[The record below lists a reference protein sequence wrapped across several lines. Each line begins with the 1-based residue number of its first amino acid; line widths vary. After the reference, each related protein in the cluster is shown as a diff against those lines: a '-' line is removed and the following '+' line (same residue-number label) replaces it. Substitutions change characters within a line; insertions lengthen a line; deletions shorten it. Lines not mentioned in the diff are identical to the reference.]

1 MSPPSLSVVLP
12 VYNEEANLAEL
23 HRRLESSLAELDS
36 FELLYVNDA
45 STDGSQKILED
56 LVATH
61 PHVRVLVFSRNF
73 GHQVALT
80 AGLDHARG
88 QAVVTM
94 DSDLQDPPELIPEM
108 VYKWRKGYD
117 VVYAQRRRRPR
128 ESWFKRSTAYVFYRG
143 LGAVA
148 NVRVPPDIGDFRL
161 LSRQAVDALK
171 KLGERRRFLRG
182 LTSWVGFRTASV
194 LYDRPARSRGESNY
208 RLLDMVRL
216 ALTATFSFSNW
227 PITLVG
233 VGGMAVCL
241 AALIGFVAGFS
252 GVAAGLFF
260 LGAVC
265 PCGSSA

>member
-45 STDGSQKILED
+45 STGGSQKILED

-94 DSDLQDPPELIPEM
+94 DSDLQDPPE
-108 VYKWRKGYD
+108 
-117 VVYAQRRRRPR
+117 
-128 ESWFKRSTAYVFYRG
+128 TC
-143 LGAVA
+143 
-148 NVRVPPDIGDFRL
+148 
-161 LSRQAVDALK
+161 
-171 KLGERRRFLRG
+171 
-182 LTSWVGFRTASV
+182 ASQH
-194 LYDRPARSRGESNY
+194 
-208 RLLDMVRL
+208 L
-216 ALTATFSFSNW
+216 ALVHRRLDRRLSLQLHILVRRMGTRSLAEARLRPLPAGEVTYPSSFSTQNLFALELL
-227 PITLVG
+227 LVDELSKRLHLTVQLVLLAGQRPDVGEEDEPRDG
-233 VGGMAVCL
+233 VGGEE
-241 AALIGFVAGFS
+241 IDHDT
-252 GVAAGLFF
+252 
-260 LGAVC
+260 
-265 PCGSSA
+265 SSSL